1 MQTGIVAKNFAN
13 NDLDKAP
20 DVIYSL
26 SKVTNNKTIKVFAA
40 LIKGTRN
47 LRKKIRNWDTLYV
60 F

>member
-1 MQTGIVAKNFAN
+1 MQTGIVAKNLAN

-26 SKVTNNKTIKVFAA
+26 SKVTNNKTIKVLAA

-47 LRKKIRNWDTLYV
+47 LRKKIRNWDTL
-60 F
+60 